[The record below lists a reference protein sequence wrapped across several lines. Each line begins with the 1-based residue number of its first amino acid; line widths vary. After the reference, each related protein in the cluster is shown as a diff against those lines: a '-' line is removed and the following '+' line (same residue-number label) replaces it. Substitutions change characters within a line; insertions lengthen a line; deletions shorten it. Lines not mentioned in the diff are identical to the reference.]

1 MLLLFFLYL
10 TLDLDLLDVANA
22 LKWAFL
28 VLPNYC
34 LGQGLTDIF
43 NNYNALDFFNKAL
56 DMCLRFESPA
66 TCEKRIREY
75 FGSQLE
81 FQENYLSW
89 DNPGIGRYLVFLAL
103 EGIVF
108 YSLLLLIEYGVFNRL
123 TGIFRRS
130 FSTVGLR
137 SEESLVAEDDDVLEE
152 KRRVMSSENMDD
164 VLAIKELTKVFSG
177 NGREYNSLAC
187 VAGAWKVVGERENGR
202 VRGRHARGEGATPP
216 LAYLLLA
223 RPFFLVPTTSK
234 QANNSRVFVSYVR
247 PV

>member
-1 MLLLFFLYL
+1 MFFIYS
-10 TLDLDLLDVANA
+10 TLELDLLDVPNA

-34 LGQGLTDIF
+34 LGQGLFDIF
-43 NNYNALDFFNKAL
+43 DNYNALDFFNKAL
-56 DMCLRFESPA
+56 DRCLHTKLPFFHPTKAE
-66 TCEKRIREY
+66 CEKLIREY
-75 FGSQLE
+75 GGSQLE

-108 YSLLLLIEYGVFNRL
+108 YALVLLIEYGVFNRL
-123 TGIFRRS
+123 TGIFRCS

-137 SEESLVAEDDDVLEE
+137 GEESSVADDDDVLEE
-152 KRRVMSSENMDD
+152 KRRLMSSENMDD

-177 NGREYNSLAC
+177 NGCEY
-187 VAGAWKVVGERENGR
+187 
-202 VRGRHARGEGATPP
+202 
-216 LAYLLLA
+216 
-223 RPFFLVPTTSK
+223 
-234 QANNSRVFVSYVR
+234 NSRVFVSYVR

>member
-108 YSLLLLIEYGVFNRL
+108 YSLVLLIEYGVFNRF
-123 TGIFRRS
+123 TGIYRRS
-130 FSTVGLR
+130 FSTVGQR
-137 SEESLVAEDDDVLEE
+137 SEESLVADDDDVLEE

-177 NGREYNSLAC
+177 NGREYNS
-187 VAGAWKVVGERENGR
+187 
-202 VRGRHARGEGATPP
+202 
-216 LAYLLLA
+216 
-223 RPFFLVPTTSK
+223 
-234 QANNSRVFVSYVR
+234 RVFVSYVC

>member
-108 YSLLLLIEYGVFNRL
+108 YSLVLLIEYGVFNRL

-130 FSTVGLR
+130 FSTVGPR
-137 SEESLVAEDDDVLEE
+137 SEESLVADDDDVLEE

-177 NGREYNSLAC
+177 NGREYNS
-187 VAGAWKVVGERENGR
+187 
-202 VRGRHARGEGATPP
+202 
-216 LAYLLLA
+216 
-223 RPFFLVPTTSK
+223 
-234 QANNSRVFVSYVR
+234 RVFVSYVR

>member
-1 MLLLFFLYL
+1 MF
-10 TLDLDLLDVANA
+10 D
-22 LKWAFL
+22 
-28 VLPNYC
+28 
-34 LGQGLTDIF
+34 
-43 NNYNALDFFNKAL
+43 NYNALDFFNKAL
-56 DMCLRFESPA
+56 NMCLHTNLPYFHPTKAE
-66 TCEKRIREY
+66 CEKLIREY
-75 FGSQLE
+75 GGSQLE

-177 NGREYNSLAC
+177 NGREYNSQAC
-187 VAGAWKVVGERENGR
+187 VAGAWKLWAKERTGAREGDTRGMRELPLPSRVSVVIY
-202 VRGRHARGEGATPP
+202 ACDD
-216 LAYLLLA
+216 
-223 RPFFLVPTTSK
+223 LVPRILSK
-234 QANNSRVFVSYVR
+234 NI
-247 PV
+247 

>member
-1 MLLLFFLYL
+1 MFFIYL
-10 TLDLDLLDVANA
+10 TLELDLLDVANA

-34 LGQGLTDIF
+34 LGQGLSDIF
-43 NNYNALDFFNKAL
+43 DNYNALDFFNKAL
-56 DMCLRFESPA
+56 DRCLHTNFPFFHPTKAE
-66 TCEKRIREY
+66 CEKLIREY
-75 FGSQLE
+75 GGSQLE

-177 NGREYNSLAC
+177 NGCEY
-187 VAGAWKVVGERENGR
+187 
-202 VRGRHARGEGATPP
+202 
-216 LAYLLLA
+216 
-223 RPFFLVPTTSK
+223 
-234 QANNSRVFVSYVR
+234 NSRVFVSYVR